1 MLDITQERKFETQ
14 LKDKDKLSQRLIDYI
29 NNLDITDKKRLISHI
44 KMNLLEHAGF
54 AFFAGYLA
62 GSYQNLDK
70 IPEKLRN
77 LYFKSEIN

>member
-1 MLDITQERKFETQ
+1 MLDLNKEREFEN
-14 LKDKDKLSQRLIDYI
+14 LLIDKDKLSQRLIDYI
-29 NNLDITDKKRLISHI
+29 NNSDITDKKRLISHI
-44 KMNLLEHAGF
+44 KMDLADHVGY

-62 GSYQNLDK
+62 GSTQNLDK